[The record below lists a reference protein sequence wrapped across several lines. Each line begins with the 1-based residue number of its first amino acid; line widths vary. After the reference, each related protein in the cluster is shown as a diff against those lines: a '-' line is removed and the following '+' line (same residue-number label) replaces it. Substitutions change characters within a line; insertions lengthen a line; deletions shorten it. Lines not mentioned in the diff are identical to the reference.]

1 MTDTNEIPEEL
12 TAWVANLA
20 YEFGL
25 EPEQVP
31 TSAILGLA
39 AEAAHGVTRPAA
51 PVTAFVAGLVAG
63 QRGATPEEIADA
75 VAAARSLIADRDEPE
90 SAD

>member
-1 MTDTNEIPEEL
+1 MAEANEVPEEL
-12 TAWVANLA
+12 GEWAATLA

-31 TSAILGLA
+31 VGAILALA
-39 AEAAHGVTRPAA
+39 ADAAHGVTRPAA

-63 QRGATPEEIADA
+63 QRGATPEEIAEA
-75 VAAARSLIADRDEPE
+75 IAAARSLIADRDDAEPT
-90 SAD
+90 D

>member
-1 MTDTNEIPEEL
+1 MTDANEIPEEL
-12 TAWVANLA
+12 DAWAQTLA

-25 EPEQVP
+25 EADQVP
-31 TSAILGLA
+31 VGAILALA

-63 QRGATPEEIADA
+63 QHGATPEEIADA
-75 VAAARSLIADRDEPE
+75 LAAARSLIADQDDAE